1 MSQAKAILRYAR
13 VSPTKAR
20 QVLKLISGKRAD
32 EALYQLK
39 ITNKKASAIIYRL
52 LMSALANAEQKG
64 MELGKLYIVKAVAD
78 EGPKFKKYMPRAH
91 GRATPM
97 LKRTSHITLILE
109 QSEDSLDGSENASD
123 RV

>member
-1 MSQAKAILRYAR
+1 MSQARAILRYAKI
-13 VSPTKAR
+13 SPTKAR
-20 QVLKLISGKRAD
+20 QVLQLISGKRAD

-39 ITNKKASAIIYRL
+39 ITNKKASVIIYRL
-52 LMSALANAEQKG
+52 LMSALANAEHKG
-64 MELGKLYIVKAVAD
+64 MELGKLYIVKAFAD

-97 LKRTSHITLILE
+97 LKRTSHITLVLE
-109 QSEDSLDGSENASD
+109 QVEDGLNGSKDTSD